1 MPAGSQGPIERAERT
16 GRVNRRTALGAAVA
30 LAACAIVV
38 TSLPTSADVAAAEGA
53 GNDIADRPAAGAE
66 PQAQNPPY
74 RFRRLPPRIPG
85 AIHVAAPP
93 GSRGVIYVVQR
104 NGRIRVYSRGRL
116 QRQAFL
122 DLRRR
127 VSTDGE
133 RGMFSVAFHPSFASN
148 RLLYVCYTD
157 RSGAVLVVEHRSAG
171 ARVAGDSER
180 LLVRIPHADSSYH
193 NGGQL
198 AFGPDGRLY
207 VSVGDGGYIS
217 EPPRLLPDPHGN
229 AQNLRVLLGKIF
241 ALDVS
246 QPSPTPEIVAYGLRN
261 PWRFAVDPGQNAL
274 VIGDVGWRSTE
285 EIDYLRLGTG
295 RPVNFGWS
303 VYEGRRPRPQAG
315 PLDSSGELAW
325 PLRTYA
331 TNVKGNC
338 SVVGGLVYRGSIRA
352 LRGRYVFG
360 DYCSGRIWSVRLNGG
375 RPTSFR
381 REPLTVHGLASF
393 GQDARGE
400 LHAVSVDFGR
410 VYRLAR

>member
-1 MPAGSQGPIERAERT
+1 MPAGSQGPIEPAERT

-261 PWRFAVDPGQNAL
+261 PWRFRGGSWPKRPRDRRCRLEVDRRDRLSPSWNRAP
-274 VIGDVGWRSTE
+274 RE
-285 EIDYLRLGTG
+285 LRLERLRRTASPSAG
-295 RPVNFGWS
+295 R
-303 VYEGRRPRPQAG
+303 A
-315 PLDSSGELAW
+315 
-325 PLRTYA
+325 
-331 TNVKGNC
+331 
-338 SVVGGLVYRGSIRA
+338 SIR
-352 LRGRYVFG
+352 
-360 DYCSGRIWSVRLNGG
+360 
-375 RPTSFR
+375 P
-381 REPLTVHGLASF
+381 AS
-393 GQDARGE
+393 
-400 LHAVSVDFGR
+400 
-410 VYRLAR
+410 